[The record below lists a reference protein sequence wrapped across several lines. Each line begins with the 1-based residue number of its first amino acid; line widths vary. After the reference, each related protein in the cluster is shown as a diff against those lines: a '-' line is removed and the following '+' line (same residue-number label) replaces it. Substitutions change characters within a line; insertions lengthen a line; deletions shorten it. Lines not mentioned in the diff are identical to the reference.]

1 MKPTEQHLHGEQN
14 KNSGSKEFRVP
25 LRTWVVWIAIFG
37 GTMVLVMLR
46 DKMGPPGELLN
57 QPQFQELVDAGRIV
71 RATISYDPQ
80 NPALNEIT
88 GLYRKDDS
96 DKAGVPFHLKVR
108 LTARMEEKLL
118 SSPQFQAH
126 QPNTLLLS
134 VVWSV
139 LPFIIIAALIWFFFI
154 RQIRRITRNSPST
167 SDLSAKAGDQL
178 DRFDRILDK
187 WEDQAK
193 RMDAV
198 LSKLEGR

>member
-1 MKPTEQHLHGEQN
+1 MKPTEQHHGGEQD
-14 KNSGSKEFRVP
+14 KSADPRQFHVP
-25 LRTWVVWIAIFG
+25 PRTWVVWIAIFG
-37 GTMVLVMLR
+37 AIIVLMMLR
-46 DKMGPPGELLN
+46 EKMDTSGELLN
-57 QPQFQELVDAGRIV
+57 QPQLQELVDAGRIV

-118 SSPQFQAH
+118 SSPQFQAR

-134 VVWSV
+134 MVWSV

-167 SDLSAKAGDQL
+167 SDLSAKASDQL

>member
-1 MKPTEQHLHGEQN
+1 
-14 KNSGSKEFRVP
+14 
-25 LRTWVVWIAIFG
+25 
-37 GTMVLVMLR
+37 
-46 DKMGPPGELLN
+46 MGPPGELLN
-57 QPQFQELVDAGRIV
+57 QPQFQELVDAGRIM